1 MAINYSELVKSLIEE
16 QAKIQQSS
24 EISLE
29 IIFEDLRKHYL
40 LVQVGWHNNHW
51 IYGCL
56 LHYDDKSY
64 SLTDCISFAIM
75 KRLNINNSLTFDK
88 HFSQAKFT
96 KLP

>member
-29 IIFEDLRKHYL
+29 IIFDDLRKHYL

-51 IYGCL
+51 IY
-56 LHYDDKSY
+56 KQ
-64 SLTDCISFAIM
+64 II
-75 KRLNINNSLTFDK
+75 K
-88 HFSQAKFT
+88 H
-96 KLP
+96 